1 MLDYPFPPRNKA
13 PRDLL
18 SRYPKSPAQLII
30 SQPNLSML
38 IGDHIRAIREA
49 KSLSQGDIEK
59 RAGLLRAYISR
70 IENGHTIPS
79 VETLEKF
86 ARALEVPLYQLFY
99 AGEEPPKLPHL
110 PKRKTADEIAFGSS
124 GKEERFL
131 TKLRQ
136 LLGRMSESNRRLL
149 LHMAQK
155 MAKR

>member
-18 SRYPKSPAQLII
+18 SRYPKSPVQLII

-99 AGEEPPKLPHL
+99 EGEERPKLPHL
-110 PKRKTADEIAFGSS
+110 PKRKAADEIAFGSS
-124 GKEERFL
+124 KKEARILSKF
-131 TKLRQ
+131 
-136 LLGRMSESNRRLL
+136 RRLL
-149 LHMAQK
+149 ARIDESDRLLLLK
-155 MAKR
+155 MAHKMARR